1 MRIPQKIATVQQ
13 LGIRDRRRIED
24 CQILGRIFLPELVVQ
39 VKEPPMLVRWY
50 FTNVKVRRMGT
61 GKNRHAVNA
70 SGCVATMTESGQK
83 KTRKKT
89 PDKERGLSHP
99 KPLTVRLKPCSL
111 KCSQHRKVRLRE
123 ARSPSDVLSTR
134 QLRPRFLRR
143 CHRSANGDLSGTWH
157 SCHGTTYVQQSACQL
172 RHKRDAAQRNLRFF
186 PGEIDFFCLLHDPFP
201 GLIAADRRSAPSPD
215 AAWRRRSRSGGGKDL
230 PLAANPRIAACRQT
244 KPY

>member
-1 MRIPQKIATVQQ
+1 
-13 LGIRDRRRIED
+13 
-24 CQILGRIFLPELVVQ
+24 
-39 VKEPPMLVRWY
+39 MLVRWY
-50 FTNVKVRRMGT
+50 FTNVKGWRIGA
-61 GKNRHAVNA
+61 GKNWHAGNP
-70 SGCVATMTESGQK
+70 SGCVATMTEDGQK
-83 KTRKKT
+83 KTRKNA
-89 PDKERGLSHP
+89 DKERGLSHP

-186 PGEIDFFCLLHDPFP
+186 PEKSTFSAYCTIHSR
-201 GLIAADRRSAPSPD
+201 GL
-215 AAWRRRSRSGGGKDL
+215 
-230 PLAANPRIAACRQT
+230 
-244 KPY
+244 